1 MMQIYLF
8 SLFMNP
14 TTMKKYVS
22 IIMFCMAGISTLQA
36 QETYLNERMTNT
48 SDVIGTARYVGMGGA
63 MGALGADISVIANN
77 PAGIAMLRKNSLSFT
92 MGPQIQEASP
102 AFGDGRAVFSFDQ
115 IGFVAAFSD
124 DDFNLNFAFN
134 YQKRANY
141 NHNLFASQTL
151 GGISQADMFAWV
163 ANNITYIKDDDY
175 HFKSPFYDA
184 LFKDGFFLD
193 YTPTGSTESYFRN
206 TKRSTQGNF
215 SRHSWGGLEGFD
227 INMSGNYQ
235 NRVFVGLTMGID
247 HIRYRQD
254 ASYEELGD
262 CPYIFYQDQSV
273 TGTGFNFKLGTII
286 RPIEDSPFRFGVT
299 IETPTWFTL
308 KHTANVGLS
317 LTDDAGYYKAPS
329 YLKDDNYLEYNIY
342 SPWKFRA
349 SLGSTVSDFLA
360 WDVEY
365 EYSMND
371 YTKMGYPRESY
382 DSYYGGHGTSIDMD
396 KDVAMGNLTHTMLQG
411 VHNFRA
417 GIELRPFSEVAFRAG
432 YNYYTS
438 PYKSNARLDQAVD
451 SGAFDFTTTTEYI
464 NLSDKHIITLG
475 LGYQGKAFF
484 ADIAYKYTGQNG
496 EFYAFDD
503 NFTSYNTNFIA
514 ENPTLKNVQLKPTKL
529 NYNHHNVALTLG
541 FRF

>member
-1 MMQIYLF
+1 
-8 SLFMNP
+8 
-14 TTMKKYVS
+14 MKKYVS
-22 IIMFCMAGISTLQA
+22 IIMFCIAGIPAVQA

-63 MGALGADISVIANN
+63 MGALGADISTISNN
-77 PAGIAMLRKNSLSFT
+77 PAGIAMLRKCSISLT

-102 AFGDGRAVFSFDQ
+102 TYGDGRAVFSFDQ
-115 IGFVAAFSD
+115 IGFVAALSD

-141 NHNLFASQTL
+141 NQNVFASQAL
-151 GGISQADMFAWV
+151 GGLSQADMFAWV
-163 ANNITYIKDDDY
+163 ANSTANVNDKGQYY
-175 HFKSPFYDA
+175 FKSPFYDNLYTA
-184 LFKDGFFLD
+184 GFFKE
-193 YTPTGSTESYFRN
+193 YTPTSGEPYFRN
-206 TKRSTQGNF
+206 EKGRAHTGDF
-215 SRHSWGGLEGFD
+215 SRHSWGALEGFD
-227 INMSGNYQ
+227 INMSGNYD

-254 ASYEELGD
+254 ATYEQIGDVSYM
-262 CPYIFYQDQSV
+262 FYQDQAV

-286 RPIEDSPFRFGVT
+286 RPLEDSPFRFGVT
-299 IETPTWFTL
+299 VETPTWFTL
-308 KHTANVGLS
+308 KHTANIGLS
-317 LTDDAGYYKAPS
+317 VPDASGYYKSPI
-329 YLKDDNYLEYNIY
+329 YINDDNYLEYNVF

-382 DSYYGGHGTSIDMD
+382 DNYYNGHGTSVDMD
-396 KDVAMGNLTHTMLQG
+396 KDVEMGNMTHNMLQG

-438 PYKSNARLDQAVD
+438 PYKSNARLDQSVE
-451 SGAFDFTTTTEYI
+451 SGAFNFSTTTEYI

-475 LGYQGKAFF
+475 LGYQGKAFY
-484 ADIAYKYTGQNG
+484 ADIAYKYTSQSGQ
-496 EFYAFDD
+496 FYAFDD
-503 NFTSYNTNFIA
+503 NFTSYNSSFIA
-514 ENPTLKNVQLKPTKL
+514 ENPTLQNVQLKPTEL
-529 NYNHHNVALTLG
+529 NYNHHNVAVTLG